1 VQVVVVV
8 EAVLVIVVVI
18 KLTEKDDKNMKV
30 TAKQ

>member
-1 VQVVVVV
+1 MQVVVVV